1 MKDTTMG
8 IPPVK
13 LPGGGHIHVGRILRT
28 LLGAAIILAL
38 IVGWV
43 EAHDKIE
50 LGIEIGI
57 CFALFEVCSMVL
69 VVSSHPDETFDHPL
83 PARKLRRVTT
93 GTTAQLF
100 ATAAGRSLGLPG
112 TPDIPEPAIGA
123 WGATV

>member
-1 MKDTTMG
+1 
-8 IPPVK
+8 
-13 LPGGGHIHVGRILRT
+13 
-28 LLGAAIILAL
+28 
-38 IVGWV
+38 
-43 EAHDKIE
+43 
-50 LGIEIGI
+50 
-57 CFALFEVCSMVL
+57 MVI